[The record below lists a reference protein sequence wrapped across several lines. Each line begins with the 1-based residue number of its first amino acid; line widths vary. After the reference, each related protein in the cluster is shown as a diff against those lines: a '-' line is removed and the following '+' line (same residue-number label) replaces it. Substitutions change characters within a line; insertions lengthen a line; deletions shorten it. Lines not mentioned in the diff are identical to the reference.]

1 LSGSVEILKIL
12 SDAADWMEAI
22 EKLEGNPHLIEPDKI
37 NDEVFDFF
45 FNKKEEQ
52 VIKQIQRNKN
62 V

>member
-1 LSGSVEILKIL
+1 
-12 SDAADWMEAI
+12 MEAI